1 MLENKKTI
9 ILLLFLFATTQVL
22 GVVYQSYLFEI
33 ERIQKP
39 EMKKQE
45 SEFLDPARETY
56 LPLIIFAI
64 VFVFAIMIYTFLF
77 KFNPAAKAL
86 KIFIFIAAIFSFLM
100 ISWSLGFW
108 LDIFIIETTLP
119 QNLIL
124 AFETTLMFAIL
135 LSTLL
140 VAVLVITGKHQA
152 IIRPMLG
159 VTLCAMAGAA
169 IASFFTLKTILAL
182 LFILSFYDFVF
193 VKKTKHI
200 PKLVTMLDKH
210 NVLLTMDI
218 GPKRSMDTSS
228 EEPAE
233 LDEKE
238 DEDKTKVKLVGR
250 RLGFGDLIFAT
261 GLTVATYVDKNVMAA
276 MIMVFFTTLSLGGFL
291 EYLQR
296 TNNTKPQPAIPP
308 IFVGGLMGAIF
319 IILLI

>member
-1 MLENKKTI
+1 MLENKEI
-9 ILLLFLFATTQVL
+9 MILLLFLFATTQIL
-22 GVVYQSYLFEI
+22 GIGYQAFWFEL
-33 ERIQKP
+33 ESRQKP
-39 EMKKQE
+39 DFIKQE
-45 SEFLDPARETY
+45 SEVLNPARETY
-56 LPLIIFAI
+56 WPLLIFATVFVIAI
-64 VFVFAIMIYTFLF
+64 VFYTFLF
-77 KFNPAAKAL
+77 RLNLAAKAL
-86 KIFIFIAAIFSFLM
+86 KIFIFIAAIFSFFS

-108 LDIFIIETTLP
+108 LDIFIIETITLP

-124 AFETTLMFAIL
+124 AFETTLMFSIL

-140 VAVLVITGKHQA
+140 VAVLVIMGKHQA

-159 VTLCAMAGAA
+159 VTLCAMAGAS
-169 IASFFTLKTILAL
+169 IASFFTMKTILAL

-218 GPKRSMDTSS
+218 GPKRSLEPL
-228 EEPAE
+228 EEPPE
-233 LDEKE
+233 IKE
-238 DEDKTKVKLVGR
+238 EDKTKVKLAGR

-261 GLTVATYVDKNVMAA
+261 GLAVATYVDKNVMAA

-296 TNNTKPQPAIPP
+296 TDNTNPQPAIPP
-308 IFVGGLMGAIF
+308 IFVGGLVGAIF
-319 IILLI
+319 AVILI

>member
-1 MLENKKTI
+1 MENKKTI
-9 ILLLFLFATTQVL
+9 ILLLILFATTQIL
-22 GVVYQSYLFEI
+22 GVVYQSTLFRI
-33 ERIQKP
+33 EGETKP
-39 EMKKQE
+39 QFIKQE

-100 ISWSLGFW
+100 ISWSLVFW
-108 LDIFIIETTLP
+108 LDIFIIGTITLP

-124 AFETTLMFAIL
+124 AFETTLMFSIL

-159 VTLCAMAGAA
+159 VTLCAMTGAA
-169 IASFFTLKTILAL
+169 IASFFTMKTILAL
-182 LFILSFYDFVF
+182 LFILSFYDFIF

-218 GPKRSMDTSS
+218 GPKRSLEPP
-228 EEPAE
+228 EEPPE
-233 LDEKE
+233 IEE
-238 DEDKTKVKLVGR
+238 VDKTKVKLVGR

-261 GLTVATYVDKNVMAA
+261 GLAVATYVDKNVMAA
-276 MIMVFFTTLSLGGFL
+276 IIMVFFTTLSL
-291 EYLQR
+291 
-296 TNNTKPQPAIPP
+296 
-308 IFVGGLMGAIF
+308 
-319 IILLI
+319 

>member
-1 MLENKKTI
+1 LDNKKTVL
-9 ILLLFLFATTQVL
+9 LLLFLFATTQVL
-22 GVVYQSYLFEI
+22 GVVYQSYMFEI
-33 ERIQKP
+33 ERIQNP

-64 VFVFAIMIYTFLF
+64 VFVFAIVIYTFIF

-86 KIFIFIAAIFSFLM
+86 KIFIFITAILSFLM
-100 ISWSLGFW
+100 ISGSLIFW
-108 LDIFIIETTLP
+108 LDIFILGMISLP

-124 AFETTLMFAIL
+124 AFETTLMFTVL

-140 VAVLVITGKHQA
+140 VAALVITGKQQA

-218 GPKRSMDTSS
+218 GPKRSL
-228 EEPAE
+228 EPP
-233 LDEKE
+233 E
-238 DEDKTKVKLVGR
+238 DPPEITEDDKTQVKHVGR

-261 GLTVATYVDKNVMAA
+261 GLAVTTYVDKNVMAA

-308 IFVGGLMGAIF
+308 IFIGGLMGAIF

>member
-1 MLENKKTI
+1 LDNKKTVL
-9 ILLLFLFATTQVL
+9 LLLFLFATTQVL
-22 GVVYQSYLFEI
+22 GVVYQSYMFEI
-33 ERIQKP
+33 ERIQNP

-64 VFVFAIMIYTFLF
+64 VFVFAIVIYTFIF

-86 KIFIFIAAIFSFLM
+86 KIFIFITAILSFLM
-100 ISWSLGFW
+100 ISGSLIFW
-108 LDIFIIETTLP
+108 LDIFILGMISLP

-124 AFETTLMFAIL
+124 AFETTLMFTVL

-140 VAVLVITGKHQA
+140 VAALVITGKQQA

-218 GPKRSMDTSS
+218 GPKRSL
-228 EEPAE
+228 EPP
-233 LDEKE
+233 E
-238 DEDKTKVKLVGR
+238 DPPEITEDDKTQVKHVGR

-261 GLTVATYVDKNVMAA
+261 GLAVTTYVDKNVTAA

-308 IFVGGLMGAIF
+308 IFIGGLMGAIF